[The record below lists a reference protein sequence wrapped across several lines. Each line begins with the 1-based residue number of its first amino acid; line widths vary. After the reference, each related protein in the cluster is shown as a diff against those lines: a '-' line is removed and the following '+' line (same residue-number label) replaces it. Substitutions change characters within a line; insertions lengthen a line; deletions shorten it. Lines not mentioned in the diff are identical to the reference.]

1 MEPLGILQ
9 FLQSLLSPAPNT
21 ANETKE
27 ENSSQSEEKTPDTQN
42 DTAPSEQNRSAQ
54 DAVLRFLDA
63 HERRAN
69 KFRK

>member
-1 MEPLGILQ
+1 VEPLGILQ

-27 ENSSQSEEKTPDTQN
+27 ENSSQREEKTPDTQN

>member
-27 ENSSQSEEKTPDTQN
+27 ETSSQREEKTPDTQN

-54 DAVLRFLDA
+54 DAVLQFLDA

>member
-27 ENSSQSEEKTPDTQN
+27 ENSSKREEKTPDTQN
-42 DTAPSEQNRSAQ
+42 DTAPLEQNRSAQ

>member
-21 ANETKE
+21 ANEAKE
-27 ENSSQSEEKTPDTQN
+27 ENSSQREEKTPDTQN

>member
-27 ENSSQSEEKTPDTQN
+27 ENSSQREEKTPDTQN

>member
-9 FLQSLLSPAPNT
+9 FLQSLLAPTPNST
-21 ANETKE
+21 TETKE
-27 ENSSQSEEKTPDTQN
+27 QPSSQREEKTPDTQN
-42 DTAPSEQNRSAQ
+42 NTAPSEQNRSAQ

>member
-9 FLQSLLSPAPNT
+9 FLQSLLAPTPNAT
-21 ANETKE
+21 TETKE
-27 ENSSQSEEKTPDTQN
+27 QPSSQREEKTSDTQN
-42 DTAPSEQNRSAQ
+42 DTAPLEQNRSAQ